1 MVEQINFAAFNCV
14 GWWFGDRMAR
24 KTK

>member
-1 MVEQINFAAFNCV
+1 MAEQVNFAAFNAV
-14 GWWFGDRMAR
+14 GWWFGDRMAK